1 VVAYNRFTHEIDR
14 AANGLETFME
24 EFSNI
29 LHRNVG
35 AAGTAGTGGP
45 ATMSPGH

>member
-1 VVAYNRFTHEIDR
+1 VANQ
-14 AANGLETFME
+14 LETFME

-35 AAGTAGTGGP
+35 ATAAVGGAP
-45 ATMSPGH
+45 AATPAQR